1 MKARLH
7 LKIWLTKAGDK
18 AATET
23 ELVGQGRVELLRR
36 LERMGSLKKAAE
48 SMGMSYRLAWGRLK
62 KMEEALGRPL
72 VESGVNRRG
81 GYRLTPA
88 GRELIAAFGQ
98 WEDEVR
104 RFALECAPRLHD
116 LSLESLSEPADSRE
130 MPVACAPPERGVRPG
145 QTRKDS

>member
-18 AATET
+18 ADVET

-81 GYRLTPA
+81 GYRLTAA
-88 GRELIAAFGQ
+88 GQELITAFGQ

-116 LSLESLSEPADSRE
+116 LSLESFLEAADPRDTPVPRDPADQES
-130 MPVACAPPERGVRPG
+130 RPG
-145 QTRKDS
+145 QSRKDS